1 MAKQQTFGDKVK
13 KQSVEKVEFVPQ
25 LGKNAKLTPVRFIGV
40 AKNGKSYRFED
51 RITRLAEPEGG
62 GEAIVL

>member
-13 KQSVEKVEFVPQ
+13 KQSVEKVEFIPQ
-25 LGKNAKLTPVRFIGV
+25 LGKKAKVSPIRFIGIT
-40 AKNGKSYRFED
+40 KRGKDYFFED

-62 GEAIVL
+62 GDPIVL